1 MIKIRAKFGNE
12 VIGMGVEELQGP
24 LLLRTT
30 GRSTFRT
37 KKVINVVNVI
47 AVGGKLLVIGEG
59 IQGKEC
65 EMISFRQ
72 PDLTSLPYVDI

>member
-1 MIKIRAKFGNE
+1 MYGQIEDYIVNLMFTVPMPER
-12 VIGMGVEELQGP
+12 
-24 LLLRTT
+24 
-30 GRSTFRT
+30 
-37 KKVINVVNVI
+37 KVLSEIQI
-47 AVGGKLLVIGEG
+47 YLPKIGEG